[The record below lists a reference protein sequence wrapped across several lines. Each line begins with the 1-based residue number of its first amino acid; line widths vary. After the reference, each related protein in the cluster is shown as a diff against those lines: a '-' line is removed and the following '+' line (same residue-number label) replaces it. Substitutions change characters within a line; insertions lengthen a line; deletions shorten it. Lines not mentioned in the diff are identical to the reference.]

1 MALVCEKG
9 VSVES
14 TSPPLF
20 IGKPRGRIG
29 TQKTQNA
36 HANVTHEGH
45 NGEAKELHGG
55 ASLAGHPLWDPPKM
69 GSLVPKYFLLE
80 A

>member
-29 TQKTQNA
+29 TQKTLNA

-55 ASLAGHPLWDPPKM
+55 ASLAGHPLVGPSQK
-69 GSLVPKYFLLE
+69 GFLSP
-80 A
+80 